1 MFWPQ
6 KISLNTKTPFKKYK
20 LLAGI
25 VEIDISK
32 CNVKS
37 LSAGILLIDILSK
50 FHPTVKKCFVS
61 CKQFQEDLE
70 SSGDDMLEVW
80 RKQEL
85 DDGKVFF
92 QQCGLFDVAFDLGQA
107 LRDCLPRLSP
117 EQLFTKG
124 KKYFW
129 IIIRFLTAKIVRV
142 VLWTQFCVY
151 GWRKKTQGNCW

>member
-1 MFWPQ
+1 MQ
-6 KISLNTKTPFKKYK
+6 CKKSVCWDSTHRY
-20 LLAGI
+20 I
-25 VEIDISK
+25 VEVSPNGK
-32 CNVKS
+32 KMFCV
-37 LSAGILLIDILSK
+37 LQ
-50 FHPTVKKCFVS
+50 TVS
-61 CKQFQEDLE
+61 GRLE

-142 VLWTQFCVY
+142 VL
-151 GWRKKTQGNCW
+151 